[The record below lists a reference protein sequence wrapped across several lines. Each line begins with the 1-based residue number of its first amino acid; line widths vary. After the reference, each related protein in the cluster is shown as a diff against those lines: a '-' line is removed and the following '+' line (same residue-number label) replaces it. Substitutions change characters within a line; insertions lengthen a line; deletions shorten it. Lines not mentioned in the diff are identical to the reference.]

1 MTADKPT
8 AKTLRALGVNDA
20 RGVAEKFA
28 EVRALFDAQAHQS
41 MDRQNWE
48 TLRQSWVGR
57 KSGVLTAIAENWL
70 KPETALKRVVG
81 EELNKFK
88 AHLEKTLEER
98 RMAIESGEEEAAREG
113 VDLSLPGVIH
123 PIGSHHLICQVFQ
136 EIEDIF
142 FFLGF
147 SVVGGPQIQKPLLH
161 FLGLNNPEI
170 HPCPGDMD

>member
-98 RMAIESGEEEAAREG
+98 RMAIESGEEEAAREC

-123 PIGSHHLICQVFQ
+123 PIGSHHLIRADGMNDAGKREVHALTSR
-136 EIEDIF
+136 F
-142 FFLGF
+142 FFARFDGHAALFKGF
-147 SVVGGPQIQKPLLH
+147 
-161 FLGLNNPEI
+161 F
-170 HPCPGDMD
+170 

>member
-57 KSGVLTAIAENWL
+57 KSGVLSAIAENWL

-98 RMAIESGEEEAAREG
+98 RKIGRASCRER
-113 VDLSLPGVIH
+113 V
-123 PIGSHHLICQVFQ
+123 
-136 EIEDIF
+136 
-142 FFLGF
+142 
-147 SVVGGPQIQKPLLH
+147 
-161 FLGLNNPEI
+161 
-170 HPCPGDMD
+170 

>member
-57 KSGVLTAIAENWL
+57 KSGVLAAIAENWL
-70 KPETALKRVVG
+70 KPETRS
-81 EELNKFK
+81 EEHTSELQSRL
-88 AHLEKTLEER
+88 HLVCRLLLEKKKRGQHIRYLTYV
-98 RMAIESGEEEAAREG
+98 ACS
-113 VDLSLPGVIH
+113 
-123 PIGSHHLICQVFQ
+123 
-136 EIEDIF
+136 
-142 FFLGF
+142 
-147 SVVGGPQIQKPLLH
+147 
-161 FLGLNNPEI
+161 
-170 HPCPGDMD
+170 

>member
-81 EELNKFK
+81 EELRSEE
-88 AHLEKTLEER
+88 HTSELQSHSDLVCRLLLEKKK
-98 RMAIESGEEEAAREG
+98 I
-113 VDLSLPGVIH
+113 
-123 PIGSHHLICQVFQ
+123 
-136 EIEDIF
+136 
-142 FFLGF
+142 
-147 SVVGGPQIQKPLLH
+147 K
-161 FLGLNNPEI
+161 
-170 HPCPGDMD
+170 

>member
-57 KSGVLTAIAENWL
+57 KSGVLAAIAENWL
-70 KPETALKRVVG
+70 KPAETALKRVVG

-98 RMAIESGEEEAAREG
+98 RMAIESGEEEAAREC

-123 PIGSHHLICQVFQ
+123 PIGSHQLMRDVVQYIDDMFVASA
-136 EIEDIF
+136 
-142 FFLGF
+142 F
-147 SVVGGPQIQKPLLH
+147 SIRSCCARSTDTVTRV
-161 FLGLNNPEI
+161 
-170 HPCPGDMD
+170 

>member
-57 KSGVLTAIAENWL
+57 KSGVLTAIAR
-70 KPETALKRVVG
+70 PRTDVVRS
-81 EELNKFK
+81 EEHTSELQSRL
-88 AHLEKTLEER
+88 HLVCR
-98 RMAIESGEEEAAREG
+98 
-113 VDLSLPGVIH
+113 
-123 PIGSHHLICQVFQ
+123 
-136 EIEDIF
+136 
-142 FFLGF
+142 
-147 SVVGGPQIQKPLLH
+147 PLLAKTIRGARRPPQAPASGTMLAAKPDTYH
-161 FLGLNNPEI
+161 LVFSASTVRR
-170 HPCPGDMD
+170 DAR

>member
-1 MTADKPT
+1 MIPRPPRS
-8 AKTLRALGVNDA
+8 TL
-20 RGVAEKFA
+20 FPYTT
-28 EVRALFDAQAHQS
+28 LFRS
-41 MDRQNWE
+41 RQNWE

-98 RMAIESGEEEAAREG
+98 RMAIESGEEEAAREC

-123 PIGSHHLICQVFQ
+123 PIRS
-136 EIEDIF
+136 EERR
-142 FFLGF
+142 
-147 SVVGGPQIQKPLLH
+147 VGK
-161 FLGLNNPEI
+161 EW
-170 HPCPGDMD
+170 